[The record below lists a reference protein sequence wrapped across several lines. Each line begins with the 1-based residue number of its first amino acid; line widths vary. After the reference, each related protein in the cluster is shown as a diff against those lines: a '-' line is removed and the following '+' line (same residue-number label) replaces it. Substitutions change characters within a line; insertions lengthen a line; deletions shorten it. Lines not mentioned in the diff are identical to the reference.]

1 MQDTIVRYSAAK
13 YIARVAALLPED
25 WSTQI
30 IEAIIQLY
38 EGTES
43 EPVVETPRGRILEP
57 GGGSRGDARWH
68 GVCLALAETARRGL
82 IDQERLGEM
91 LPWVIKVRTV
101 ENLLYLKLSSHSLL
115 PGVVIRYQARRS
127 FYRVQRPR

>member
-13 YIARVAALLPED
+13 YIARMAALLPED

-43 EPVVETPRGRILEP
+43 EPVVETAQGRILEP

-91 LPWVIKVRTV
+91 LPWVIQVRRRK
-101 ENLLYLKLSSHSLL
+101 NIRYLQRPSHSLL
-115 PGVVIRYQARRS
+115 SGVVIRYQAGSS
-127 FYRVQRPR
+127 FCRVQRPR